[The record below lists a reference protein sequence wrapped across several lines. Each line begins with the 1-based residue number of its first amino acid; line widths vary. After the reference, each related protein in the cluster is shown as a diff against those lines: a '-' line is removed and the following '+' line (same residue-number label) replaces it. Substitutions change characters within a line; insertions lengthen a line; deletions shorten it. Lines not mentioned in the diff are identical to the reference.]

1 MILLFWF
8 LYFIYH
14 LELLLS
20 VGDRSG
26 KIVLYGQKWELY
38 KLFSKDPKWD
48 FLIKEKYKPKKF
60 KIKGI

>member
-1 MILLFWF
+1 M
-8 LYFIYH
+8 
-14 LELLLS
+14 
-20 VGDRSG
+20 GDWSG